1 MLHFLDLEPDQ
12 ATQYINAESLF
23 KAHQRTV
30 LEAKEVRGSMYWRS
44 QSGAE
49 YLIRESPS
57 GSQKSLGPRSET
69 TNQIYSNFKSRK
81 ENVTVRLKKLQDT
94 LVDQQRLNK
103 ALRVGRVPN
112 LVVKTLNAIADA
124 GMAEHFTTIGTYA
137 LYAYESA
144 AGVRVYPNMLATIDI
159 DLLFDSRKRLSFFTQ
174 LQKKNK
180 KDGIKSLIE
189 VLKIADPSFKVRS
202 DQKETAVN
210 DKGFEVDIVRRIAR
224 DGDPHPLRMSDD
236 EEDLWAVQVA
246 GADTILG
253 APRFSQ
259 MVVAETGHMAMMT
272 TMSPKVFVTIKK
284 MIAAS
289 PNRDPRKRNK
299 DALQATVVAELIHQR
314 LPQFK

>member
-81 ENVTVRLKKLQDT
+81 ENVTARLKKLQDT

-289 PNRDPRKRNK
+289 PNRDPRKRHK

>member
-23 KAHQRTV
+23 KAHQRAV

-81 ENVTVRLKKLQDT
+81 ENVTARLKKLQDT

-189 VLKIADPSFKVRS
+189 VLKIADPSFKARS

-224 DGDPHPLRMSDD
+224 DGDPHPLPMSDD

>member
-81 ENVTVRLKKLQDT
+81 ENVTARLKKLQDT

>member
-1 MLHFLDLEPDQ
+1 
-12 ATQYINAESLF
+12 
-23 KAHQRTV
+23 
-30 LEAKEVRGSMYWRS
+30 MYWRS

-81 ENVTVRLKKLQDT
+81 ENVTARLKKLQDT